1 MALTQ
6 EQRNTLSIL
15 GYLYYRMGRL
25 DNAATV
31 FAALDK
37 LAPEGMDA
45 ISRRAAATLAAIETD
60 RGNAEKP
67 SSCCTGHGRQTSP
80 PAMPACTCS
89 ARAWQQG
96 RKDEARAAVNEYLYL
111 RQRPSAQAL
120 AEPPQQHGQTRMSLF
135 TTARSAVGVVTRHN
149 DINIVFLLVT
159 VIALMIIPLP
169 TPVVDT
175 LIGVNMALSFTI
187 LMMTMYVRT
196 VLDFSVFPTLLLFTT
211 LFRVGLNITTTRLI
225 LLQADAGEII
235 FTFGEF
241 ALGGNFVVGAVVFLI
256 LTIVQFLV
264 IAKGAER
271 VAEVGARFT
280 LDAMP
285 GKQMSIDADMRAGVI
300 DMEEAQRRRE
310 RISQES
316 QMYGAMDGA
325 MKFVKGDSIAGMI
338 IAVVNIVGGTI
349 IGITQNGMTAG
360 DALHTYGILTIGDGL
375 VSQIP
380 SLLISISAGI
390 LITRTGDSDDNVGSQ
405 IGLQIFAQPKALL
418 MAGGLVF
425 LFALIPGFPKPQLF
439 TLAALLGGLGYVLK
453 RVNETPQAPDA
464 KEELSVAHAHGP
476 PQVPPRRG
484 AGRVRAHRAH
494 HPRYLGGHGAPDYA
508 SLNEELANLRRALYF
523 DLGVPFPGINIR
535 PNPGLPE
542 LSYVLNV
549 NEIPMSR
556 GKLEKG
562 MVLARDTSENLSML
576 GVEFKLGERFL
587 PDVEPL
593 WVPESKAASLERVG
607 ISIMNHAR
615 ILAYHLSLL
624 LARHASSFLGMQESK
639 YLLDKMEERAPDLV
653 REATRL
659 LPTQRIAEIFQRLV
673 QEQIS
678 IRDLR
683 SILEALIEWSP
694 KEKDTVM
701 LTEYVRSALKRQI
714 SYMYSKGQNMLP
726 AILLDPSVEETI
738 RKAIRQTSAG
748 AFLALDP
755 DTTQRFLRAVTE
767 SAGKYTANTQKPV
780 LMASMDIRR
789 YVRRLIEGEHYGLPV
804 VSYQEVT
811 PEISIQ
817 PVSRIRL

>member
-1 MALTQ
+1 MSAFAKART
-6 EQRNTLSIL
+6 
-15 GYLYYRMGRL
+15 
-25 DNAATV
+25 TV
-31 FAALDK
+31 GL
-37 LAPEGMDA
+37 
-45 ISRRAAATLAAIETD
+45 I
-60 RGNAEKP
+60 
-67 SSCCTGHGRQTSP
+67 
-80 PAMPACTCS
+80 
-89 ARAWQQG
+89 
-96 RKDEARAAVNEYLYL
+96 
-111 RQRPSAQAL
+111 
-120 AEPPQQHGQTRMSLF
+120 
-135 TTARSAVGVVTRHN
+135 TRHN
-149 DINIVFLLVT
+149 DIALVMLLVV
-159 VIALMIIPLP
+159 VIGLMILPLP
-169 TPVVDT
+169 TALVDT
-175 LIGVNMALSFTI
+175 FIGANMALSFI
-187 LMMTMYVRT
+187 MLMMSMYVKT
-196 VLDFSVFPTLLLFTT
+196 ALDFSVFPTMLLFTT

-235 FTFGEF
+235 YTFGEF

-256 LTIVQFLV
+256 LTIVQFIV

-300 DMEEAQRRRE
+300 DMEEAQRRRN
-310 RISQES
+310 RVSQES

-338 IAVVNIVGGTI
+338 VAVVNIVGGTV

-360 DALHTYGILTIGDGL
+360 EALHTYGILTIGDGL

-380 SLLISISAGI
+380 SLLVSISAGI
-390 LITRTGDSDDNVGSQ
+390 LITRTGDSEENVGAQ
-405 IGLQIFAQPKALL
+405 IGGQIFAQPKALL

-439 TLAALLGGLGYVLK
+439 TLSAALGGFGYMLQ
-453 RVNETPQAPDA
+453 RIAAMPQARDSQAEFQKSLAPSVKTKPKSGSASGPRDEFA
-464 KEELSVAHAHGP
+464 PTMPIILDISEELIES
-476 PQVPPRRG
+476 
-484 AGRVRAHRAH
+484 
-494 HPRYLGGHGAPDYA
+494 LDYD
-508 SLNEELANLRRALYF
+508 SLNDELAALRRALYF

-535 PNPGLPE
+535 PNPGLSG

-556 GKLEKG
+556 GKLEKDRLL
-562 MVLARDTSENLSML
+562 VRDTRENLALL
-576 GVEFKLGERFL
+576 GIEYEEGERFL
-587 PDVEPL
+587 PGVEPI
-593 WVPESKAASLERVG
+593 WVAEDRGPLLEKAG
-607 ISIMNHAR
+607 ITCMTHAR
-615 ILAYHLSLL
+615 ILAYHLSLV
-624 LARHASSFLGMQESK
+624 LARHASSFLGMQETK

-659 LPTQRIAEIFQRLV
+659 LPVQRIAEIFQRLV

-701 LTEYVRSALKRQI
+701 LTEYVRSSLKRQI

-726 AILLDPSVEETI
+726 AILMDPNVEETI

-755 DTTQRFLRAVTE
+755 NVTQQFLKAVDAAAGQYKLKTQR
-767 SAGKYTANTQKPV
+767 PV
-780 LMASMDIRR
+780 LLASMDIRR
-789 YVRRLIEGEHYGLPV
+789 YVRRLIESDHYELPV
-804 VSYQEVT
+804 VSYQELT
-811 PEISIQ
+811 PEISVQ
-817 PVSRIRL
+817 PVSRVKL

>member
-1 MALTQ
+1 M
-6 EQRNTLSIL
+6 S
-15 GYLYYRMGRL
+15 
-25 DNAATV
+25 
-31 FAALDK
+31 
-37 LAPEGMDA
+37 
-45 ISRRAAATLAAIETD
+45 
-60 RGNAEKP
+60 
-67 SSCCTGHGRQTSP
+67 
-80 PAMPACTCS
+80 
-89 ARAWQQG
+89 
-96 RKDEARAAVNEYLYL
+96 
-111 RQRPSAQAL
+111 
-120 AEPPQQHGQTRMSLF
+120 SLF
-135 TTARSAVGVVTRHN
+135 DKARSAVGIITRHN
-149 DINIVFLLVT
+149 DIGLVFLLVI
-159 VIALMIIPLP
+159 VITLMIMPLP
-169 TPVVDT
+169 TALVDT
-175 LIGVNMALSFTI
+175 FIGANMALSFI
-187 LMMTMYVRT
+187 MLMMSMYVRT
-196 VLDFSVFPTLLLFTT
+196 VLDFSVFPTMLLFTT

-300 DMEEAQRRRE
+300 DMEEAQRRRN
-310 RISQES
+310 RVSQES

-338 IAVVNIVGGTI
+338 VAVVNIVGGTV
-349 IGITQNGMTAG
+349 IGVTQNGMTAG
-360 DALHTYGILTIGDGL
+360 EALHTYGILTIGDGL

-380 SLLISISAGI
+380 SLLVSISAGI
-390 LITRTGDSDDNVGSQ
+390 LITRTGDSDENVGAQ
-405 IGLQIFAQPKALL
+405 IGGQIFNQPKALL
-418 MAGGLVF
+418 MAGALVF

-439 TLAALLGGLGYVLK
+439 ALAAALGGFGYVL
-453 RVNETPQAPDA
+453 RRISQMPQERNPQ
-464 KEELSVAHAHGP
+464 EELSKSLTPTATPRKASKTAHGGDEFSP
-476 PQVPPRRG
+476 TIPIILDISQDMG
-484 AGRVRAHRAH
+484 ASLEYDV
-494 HPRYLGGHGAPDYA
+494 
-508 SLNEELANLRRALYF
+508 LNEELMTLRRALYF

-535 PNPGLPE
+535 PNPHMSA
-542 LSYVLNV
+542 LSYMLNL

-556 GKLEKG
+556 GKLEKD
-562 MVLARDTSENLSML
+562 MLLARDTAENLRLL
-576 GVEFKLGERFL
+576 GVECFIGDRFL
-587 PDVEPL
+587 PEIDPI
-593 WVPESKAASLERVG
+593 WVPRERGPILEKAG
-607 ISIMNHAR
+607 ITCMSHAR
-615 ILAYHLSLL
+615 ILAYHLSLV
-624 LARHASSFLGMQESK
+624 LARHASSFLGMQETK
-639 YLLDKMEERAPDLV
+639 YLLDRMEERAPDLV

-659 LPTQRIAEIFQRLV
+659 LPVQRIAEIFQRLV

-678 IRDLR
+678 VRDLR

-726 AILLDPSVEETI
+726 ALLMDPMVEETI

-755 DTTQRFLRAVTE
+755 DTTQRFLKAVDAA
-767 SAGKYTANTQKPV
+767 AGKYRSSTQRPV

-789 YVRRLIEGEHYGLPV
+789 YVRRLIEGEHYELAV

-811 PEISIQ
+811 PEISVQ